1 MDNISSSPWFWSIL
15 VYVYFSTKDI
25 IISRLFNA
33 SQVKIH
39 PVINQLLAIVAMLV
53 NLILIQE
60 YDRYLQLTS
69 IKGSVTLPHFT
80 SLFLVVDGITSIGI
94 VAILAFKR
102 GLALFS
108 MPYARLSIDI
118 IRLVLVF
125 IIFFQVISA
134 IWMKQTNVEMG
145 WDYQCFKY
153 QVVID
158 LATYY
163 YQRHEFPTRLE
174 DFTSFTSN
182 PFNTAPLL
190 YSAGE
195 QTAIFVTDT
204 KENVI
209 VEGPKDLLGLQLYE
223 NNPMQFFTVYDIA
236 NRNVCDG
243 ELRLPNF
250 NNK

>member
-1 MDNISSSPWFWSIL
+1 MDRIISSPWFWSIL
-15 VYVYFSTKDI
+15 VYVYFLVKDLF
-25 IISRLFNA
+25 ISRLFKT
-33 SQVKIH
+33 SQAKVH
-39 PVINQLLAIVAMLV
+39 PIVNQLLAIAAMLV

-69 IKGSVTLPHFT
+69 IKGSITLPHFS
-80 SLFLVVDGITSIGI
+80 SLFLLIDGITSVGI

-102 GLALFS
+102 GLTLFS
-108 MPYARLSIDI
+108 TPYARLSIDI

-125 IIFFQVISA
+125 IIFLQVISA

-153 QVVID
+153 QVAID
-158 LATYY
+158 LANYY
-163 YQRHEFPTRLE
+163 YQNHEFPAKLE
-174 DFTSFTSN
+174 EFTLFTSN

-190 YSAGE
+190 YTAGE
-195 QTAIFVTDT
+195 QAAIYVRDA

-223 NNPMQFFTVYDIA
+223 NNPKQFFIVYDIA
-236 NRNVCDG
+236 NRNVCNG
-243 ELRLPNF
+243 ELRLPHF
-250 NNK
+250 DNK

>member
-1 MDNISSSPWFWSIL
+1 MDRIISSRWFWSIL
-15 VYVYFSTKDI
+15 VYVYFLVKDFFI
-25 IISRLFNA
+25 LRLFKI
-33 SQVKIH
+33 SQAKVH
-39 PVINQLLAIVAMLV
+39 PIINQLLAIAAMLV

-80 SLFLVVDGITSIGI
+80 SLFLLIDGITSVGI

-108 MPYARLSIDI
+108 TPYARLSIDI

-125 IIFFQVISA
+125 IIFLQVISA

-158 LATYY
+158 LANYY
-163 YQRHEFPTRLE
+163 YQNHEFPTKLE
-174 DFTSFTSN
+174 EFTSFTSN

-190 YSAGE
+190 YTGGKHAVYVMD
-195 QTAIFVTDT
+195 A

-223 NNPMQFFTVYDIA
+223 NDPKQFFIVYDIA
-236 NRNVCDG
+236 NRNVCNG
-243 ELRLPNF
+243 ELRLPYF
-250 NNK
+250 DKK